1 MNQGR
6 EHQKATWRSLC
17 MYATGF
23 GTYTIDKL
31 AKSLEAIL
39 MMLERTQEPLQGRLL
54 CL

>member
-1 MNQGR
+1 M
-6 EHQKATWRSLC
+6 HV
-17 MYATGF
+17 YATGF